1 MCTLTVIN
9 LKTGE
14 GKPGYRLVMN
24 RDELRTRS
32 RALPPEWREVEGVGA
47 IWPVDPDGGGTWIA
61 AAQTGLTLALV
72 NSFPEPMP
80 KLPADPISRGVIIP
94 RLIASE
100 GIEGVVDAFEAVEV
114 ERFAPFRLVAVDL
127 TEGEGGIEPRIVVV
141 DWNREEL
148 AVETHLDG
156 PICLVSSGLGDSVVE
171 PRLGLYE
178 EMLVEEGLSVAA
190 QDRFHAHRWGD
201 RPELSVLLSRELA
214 RTVSV
219 TTVECLVEADEPISM
234 NYREVPE

>member
-1 MCTLTVIN
+1 MCTLTAIN
-9 LKTGE
+9 LSTDE
-14 GKPGYRLVMN
+14 GKLGYRLIMN

-32 RALPPEWREVEGVGA
+32 RALPPEWREVDGVRA
-47 IWPVDPDGGGTWIA
+47 IWPTDPDGGGTWIA
-61 AAQTGLTLALV
+61 ASEMGLTLALV

-80 KLPADPISRGVIIP
+80 KLPEDRVSRGLIIP

-100 GIEGVVDAFEAVEV
+100 GIEGVVDGFESIEV

-127 TEGEGGIEPRIVVV
+127 AEGESGIEPRMLVV

-178 EMLVEEGLSVAA
+178 EMLVEPGLSVAN

-201 RPELSVLLSRELA
+201 RPELSVMLSRELA

-219 TTVECLVEADEPISM
+219 TAVECLVDADDPIRM
-234 NYREVPE
+234 EYREVPQ

>member
-1 MCTLTVIN
+1 
-9 LKTGE
+9 
-14 GKPGYRLVMN
+14 
-24 RDELRTRS
+24 
-32 RALPPEWREVEGVGA
+32 
-47 IWPVDPDGGGTWIA
+47 
-61 AAQTGLTLALV
+61 
-72 NSFPEPMP
+72 MP
-80 KLPADPISRGVIIP
+80 KLPAEPISRGLIIP

-100 GIEGVVDAFEAVEV
+100 GIEGVVGAFEGVEV

-127 TEGEGGIEPRIVVV
+127 AEGEDGIEPRIVVV

-201 RPELSVLLSRELA
+201 RPELSVLLDRELA

-234 NYREVPE
+234 DYREVPE